1 MFQSGSPI
9 LESICLFCFR
19 VFQHDLYQL
28 RLNTARA
35 YVSALETSA
44 SPVSSDPEEPL
55 KLTVQVRILL
65 GNDDIQTHRCLLH
78 FIIRV
83 PCNMKPFLPLIKKCC
98 NLGICLTEHRH
109 AIFVK
114 VFDINVA

>member
-1 MFQSGSPI
+1 MEFI
-9 LESICLFCFR
+9 YLFCFR

-65 GNDDIQTHRCLLH
+65 SNDDIHTLRCLFH
-78 FIIRV
+78 NFIIL
-83 PCNMKPFLPLIKKCC
+83 PCHTKQFLLFIK
-98 NLGICLTEHRH
+98 
-109 AIFVK
+109 
-114 VFDINVA
+114 NVTKEYV